1 MTDINFPPSE
11 EEGPLMNAYHTMH
24 MQRALELAKLG
35 AGRTSP
41 NPMVGAV
48 IVKDGRV
55 IGEGY
60 HANYGEPHAEVNA
73 IENASESVEGAEI
86 FVTLEPCSH
95 YGKTPPCALKLI
107 ENRFSKVYIAM
118 EDPNPLV
125 AGRGIQMLRKQG
137 IEVEVGLLE
146 EEAKALNE
154 VFIKYITTKKPFCV
168 MKAAMTLDGK
178 IATVTGESKWITSEA
193 ARAYVHQL
201 RHELKAIMVGI
212 GTILKDDPMLTT
224 RLEGRQGK
232 DPVRI
237 VVDST
242 LKIPLNARILH
253 LNSDAPTM
261 IATTDQADGEKATAL
276 QAMPGVKLIIAPQ
289 KAGKV
294 DLDYL
299 MFVLGEQGIDSL
311 LLEGG
316 ATLNA
321 SALESGIVDKVLM
334 FIAPKILGGQN
345 APTPVGGKGIE
356 VLEKAVHLKRMTAVE
371 IGEDLL
377 IEARI

>member
-1 MTDINFPPSE
+1 
-11 EEGPLMNAYHTMH
+11 MNAYHTKH

-35 AGRTSP
+35 VGRTSP

-48 IVKDGRV
+48 IVKEGRV

-60 HANYGEPHAEVNA
+60 HANYGQPHAEVNA

-86 FVTLEPCSH
+86 YVTLEPCSH

-125 AGRGIQMLRKQG
+125 SGRGIQMLRKQG

-146 EEAKALNE
+146 AEAKALNE

-168 MKAAMTLDGK
+168 MKSAMTLDGK

-193 ARAYVHQL
+193 ARSYVHQL

-212 GTILKDDPMLTT
+212 GTVLKDDPMLTT

-232 DPVRI
+232 DPIRV

-242 LKIPLNARILH
+242 LRIPLNAKILH
-253 LNSDAPTM
+253 LDSDAPTL

-276 QAMPGVKLIIAPQ
+276 QALPNVKLIIAPQ
-289 KAGKV
+289 KDGKV

-299 MFVLGEQGIDSL
+299 MFILGEQGIDSL

-321 SALESGIVDKVLM
+321 SALEHKIVDKVLM
-334 FIAPKILGGQN
+334 FIAPKILGGEN

-356 VLEKAVHLKRMTAVE
+356 ALENAVRLKDLKAIAM
-371 IGEDLL
+371 GEDLL
-377 IEARI
+377 VEARVE

>member
-1 MTDINFPPSE
+1 
-11 EEGPLMNAYHTMH
+11 

-41 NPMVGAV
+41 NPLVGAV
-48 IVKDGRV
+48 IVKEGRV

-60 HANYGEPHAEVNA
+60 HAMYGGPHAEVNA

-86 FVTLEPCSH
+86 YVTLEPCSH

-146 EEAKALNE
+146 EKAKALNE

-178 IATVTGESKWITSEA
+178 IATVTGESQWITSEA
-193 ARAYVHQL
+193 AREYVHQL

-212 GTILKDDPMLTT
+212 GTVLKDDPKLTT
-224 RLEGRQGK
+224 RLKGKQGR
-232 DPVRI
+232 DPIRV

-242 LKIPLNARILH
+242 LKIPLNAKILH
-253 LNSDAPTM
+253 LDSDAPTL
-261 IATTDQADGEKATAL
+261 IATTDRADSEKATAL
-276 QAMPGVKLIIAPQ
+276 QSMPGVKLIITPQ
-289 KAGKV
+289 KDGKV

-321 SALESGIVDKVLM
+321 SALESKIVDKVLM

-345 APTPVGGKGIE
+345 APTPVGGSGIE
-356 VLEKAVHLKRMTAVE
+356 VLENAVRLKGMKAVE
-371 IGEDLL
+371 IGDDLL

>member
-1 MTDINFPPSE
+1 MKE
-11 EEGPLMNAYHTMH
+11 AYMR
-24 MQRALELAKLG
+24 RALELARLG
-35 AGRTSP
+35 VGRTSP

-48 IVKDGRV
+48 IVKEGRI

-60 HANYGEPHAEVNA
+60 HEAYGGPHAEVNA
-73 IENASESVEGAEI
+73 IHHATEPLEGAEI
-86 FVTLEPCSH
+86 YVTLEPCSH
-95 YGKTPPCALKLI
+95 FGKTPPCALKLI
-107 ENRFSKVYIAM
+107 ECRFSKVIVAM

-146 EEAKALNE
+146 DEARELNE
-154 VFIKYITTKKPFCV
+154 VFIKYITEKRPFCV

-178 IATVTGESKWITSEA
+178 IATVTNASKWITSEA

-201 RHELKAIMVGI
+201 RDQMKGIMVGF
-212 GTILKDDPMLTT
+212 GTLLADDPQLTT
-224 RLEGRQGK
+224 RLPEGSGR

-237 VVDST
+237 IVDSS
-242 LKIPLNARILH
+242 LRMPLEARVLH
-253 LNSDAPTM
+253 LNSQSPTL
-261 IATTDQADGEKATAL
+261 IATTDQADRDKATAL
-276 QAMPGVKLIIAPQ
+276 QAMPGVRLIITPE
-289 KAGKV
+289 KDGKV

-321 SALESGIVDKVLM
+321 AALDAGIVDKVM
-334 FIAPKILGGQN
+334 FFIAPKLLGGKD
-345 APTPVGGKGIE
+345 APTPVGGQGIQRME
-356 VLEKAVHLKRMTAVE
+356 DCVKLKDMKAVMV
-371 IGEDLL
+371 GEDLMVTAGVVKPSAK
-377 IEARI
+377 EQ

>member
-1 MTDINFPPSE
+1 
-11 EEGPLMNAYHTMH
+11 MNAYHIQH
-24 MQRALELAKLG
+24 MQRALELASLG
-35 AGRTSP
+35 MGRTSP
-41 NPMVGAV
+41 NPLVGAV
-48 IVKDGRV
+48 IVKEGRV

-60 HANYGEPHAEVNA
+60 HASFGGPHAEVNA
-73 IENASESVEGAEI
+73 IENASEAVEGAEI

-146 EEAKALNE
+146 DEAKALNE

-178 IATVTGESKWITSEA
+178 IATVTGESQWITSEA
-193 ARAYVHQL
+193 AREYVHQL

-212 GTILKDDPMLTT
+212 GTVLKDDPKLTT
-224 RLEGRQGK
+224 RLKGKQGR
-232 DPVRI
+232 DPIRA

-242 LKIPLNARILH
+242 LKIPLNAKILH
-253 LNSDAPTM
+253 LDSDAPTL
-261 IATTDQADGEKATAL
+261 IATTDRADSEKATAL
-276 QAMPGVKLIIAPQ
+276 QAMPNVKLIITPQ
-289 KAGKV
+289 KDGKV

-321 SALESGIVDKVLM
+321 SALESKIVDKVLM

-345 APTPVGGKGIE
+345 APTPVGGRGIE
-356 VLEKAVHLKRMTAVE
+356 ILENAVRLKGMKAVE
-371 IGEDLL
+371 IGDDLL

>member
-1 MTDINFPPSE
+1 
-11 EEGPLMNAYHTMH
+11 MNAYHTQH

-35 AGRTSP
+35 AGRTNP
-41 NPMVGAV
+41 NPLVGAV
-48 IVKDGRV
+48 IVKEGRV

-60 HANYGEPHAEVNA
+60 HAMYGGPHAEVNA

-86 FVTLEPCSH
+86 YVTLEPCSH

-146 EEAKALNE
+146 EEAKTLNE
-154 VFIKYITTKKPFCV
+154 VFLKYITTKKPFCV

-178 IATVTGESKWITSEA
+178 IATVTGESQWITSEA
-193 ARAYVHQL
+193 AREYVHQL

-212 GTILKDDPMLTT
+212 GTVLKDDPKLTT
-224 RLEGRQGK
+224 RLKGKQGR
-232 DPVRI
+232 DPIRV

-242 LKIPLNARILH
+242 LKIPLNAKILH
-253 LNSDAPTM
+253 LDSDAPTL
-261 IATTDQADGEKATAL
+261 IATTDRADSEKATAL
-276 QAMPGVKLIIAPQ
+276 QSMPGVKLIITPQ
-289 KAGKV
+289 KDGKV
-294 DLDYL
+294 DLEYL

-321 SALESGIVDKVLM
+321 SALESKIVDKVLM

-345 APTPVGGKGIE
+345 APTPVGGSGIE
-356 VLEKAVHLKRMTAVE
+356 VLENAVRLKGMKAVE
-371 IGEDLL
+371 IGDDLL

>member
-1 MTDINFPPSE
+1 
-11 EEGPLMNAYHTMH
+11 MNAYHIQH

-41 NPMVGAV
+41 NPLVGAV
-48 IVKDGRV
+48 IVKEGRV

-60 HANYGEPHAEVNA
+60 HAMYGGPHAEVNA

-86 FVTLEPCSH
+86 YVTLEPCSH

-178 IATVTGESKWITSEA
+178 IATVTGESQWITSEA
-193 ARAYVHQL
+193 AREYVHQL

-212 GTILKDDPMLTT
+212 GTVLKDDPKLTT
-224 RLEGRQGK
+224 RLKGKQGR
-232 DPVRI
+232 DPIRV

-242 LKIPLNARILH
+242 LKIPLNAKILH
-253 LNSDAPTM
+253 LDSDAPTL
-261 IATTDQADGEKATAL
+261 IATTDRADSEKATAL
-276 QAMPGVKLIIAPQ
+276 QSMPGVKLIITPQ
-289 KAGKV
+289 KDGKV

-321 SALESGIVDKVLM
+321 SALESKIVDKVLM

-345 APTPVGGKGIE
+345 APTPVGGSGIE
-356 VLEKAVHLKRMTAVE
+356 VLENAVRLKGMKAVE
-371 IGEDLL
+371 IGDDLL

>member
-1 MTDINFPPSE
+1 
-11 EEGPLMNAYHTMH
+11 MNAYHIQH

-41 NPMVGAV
+41 NPLVGAV
-48 IVKDGRV
+48 IVKEGRV

-60 HANYGEPHAEVNA
+60 HAMYGGPHAEVNA

-86 FVTLEPCSH
+86 YVTLEPCSH

-146 EEAKALNE
+146 EKAKALNE

-178 IATVTGESKWITSEA
+178 IATVTGESQWITSEA
-193 ARAYVHQL
+193 AREYVHQL

-212 GTILKDDPMLTT
+212 GTVLKDDPKLTT
-224 RLEGRQGK
+224 RLKGKQGR
-232 DPVRI
+232 DPIRV

-242 LKIPLNARILH
+242 LKIPLNAKILH
-253 LNSDAPTM
+253 LDSDAPTL
-261 IATTDQADGEKATAL
+261 IATTDRADSEKATAL
-276 QAMPGVKLIIAPQ
+276 QSMPGVKLIITPQ
-289 KAGKV
+289 KDGKV

-321 SALESGIVDKVLM
+321 SALESKIVDKVLM

-345 APTPVGGKGIE
+345 APTPVGGSGIE
-356 VLEKAVHLKRMTAVE
+356 VLENAVRLKGMKAVE
-371 IGEDLL
+371 IGDDLL

>member
-1 MTDINFPPSE
+1 
-11 EEGPLMNAYHTMH
+11 MNAYHTKH
-24 MQRALELAKLG
+24 MQRALELARLG
-35 AGRTSP
+35 IGKTSP
-41 NPMVGAV
+41 NPLVGAV
-48 IVKDGRV
+48 IVKEGRV

-60 HANYGEPHAEVNA
+60 HANYGGPHAEVNA

-86 FVTLEPCSH
+86 YVTLEPCSH

-107 ENRFSKVYIAM
+107 ENRLSKVYIAM

-146 EEAKALNE
+146 EEARVLNE
-154 VFIKYITTKKPFCV
+154 VFVKYITTKKPFCV

-193 ARAYVHQL
+193 SRAYVHQL

-212 GTILKDDPMLTT
+212 GTVLKDDPLLTT
-224 RLEGRQGK
+224 RLEDGEGR
-232 DPVRI
+232 DPVRV

-242 LKIPLNARILH
+242 LKIPLNAKILH
-253 LNSDAPTM
+253 LNSEAPTL
-261 IATTDQADGEKATAL
+261 IATTDLADPAKATAL
-276 QAMPGVKLIIAPQ
+276 QSMPGVKLIITPQ

-294 DLDYL
+294 DLDHL
-299 MFVLGEQGIDSL
+299 TFVLGEQGIDSL

-321 SALESGIVDKVLM
+321 SALESRIVDKVLM

-345 APTPVGGKGIE
+345 APTPVGGRGIE
-356 VLEKAVHLKRMTAVE
+356 ILENAVRLKGMKAVE
-371 IGEDLL
+371 IGDDLL